1 MLIMKIYFSSTV
13 KAKNKLDKNFKAIY
27 NTIEKLGHKNVSDF
41 LIKVKPEK
49 FYGRTADTAGHEYK
63 EMVKKVK
70 SSDVVVFEV
79 SLSSLGIGYL
89 VNMVLAM
96 KKPVVLLYTK
106 DHSPYLFNFLK
117 NDKLQVYEYSM
128 DNLKDVLTSALDVA
142 KESTSVRFT
151 FFITPKILHFFDYIA
166 KQKKIP
172 RAVYL
177 RRLIQESMKKE
188 KFKPQSP
195 F

>member
-1 MLIMKIYFSSTV
+1 MLNMKIYFSSTV
-13 KAKNKLDKNFKAIY
+13 RAKATLDKNFKAIY
-27 NTIEKLGHKNVSDF
+27 NTIKKLGHKNVSDF
-41 LIKVKPEK
+41 LVKVEPEK
-49 FYGRTADTAGHEYK
+49 FYSRSTDTAGHEYK
-63 EMVKKVK
+63 DMVKKVK

-96 KKPVVLLYTK
+96 EKPVVLLHTK
-106 DHSPYLFNFLK
+106 NRSPYLFKFLK
-117 NDKLQVYEYSM
+117 NDKLQIYEYSI

-151 FFITPKILHFFDYIA
+151 FFVTPKILHFFDYIA

-177 RRLIQESMKKE
+177 RRLISESMKKE
-188 KFKPQSP
+188 KFKPQNP

>member
-1 MLIMKIYFSSTV
+1 MKIYFSSTV
-13 KAKNKLDKNFKAIY
+13 KAKNKLDENFKVIY
-27 NTIEKLGHKNVSDF
+27 KTIEKLGHKNVSDF

-49 FYGRTADTAGHEYK
+49 FYSRTADTAGHEYK
-63 EMVKKVK
+63 DMVKKVK

-96 KKPVVLLYTK
+96 EKPVVLLHTK
-106 DHSPYLFNFLK
+106 DHSPYLFKFLK
-117 NDKLQVYEYSM
+117 NDRLQIYEYSS
-128 DNLKDVLTSALDVA
+128 DNLKDVLASALDVA
-142 KESTSVRFT
+142 KESISVRFT
-151 FFITPKILHFFDYIA
+151 FFVTPKILHFFDYIA

-177 RRLIQESMKKE
+177 RRLIQDAIKKE